1 MTSPLMMMT
10 VNDERRGVRLARA
23 CRTAV
28 LLAVALLVIDS
39 SAAWAC
45 PVCFGAADSPMTQG
59 MNMAILLMLGVLGC
73 VATGFV
79 MFFVQLFKLS
89 RANAGR
95 GVQVQRSARLE
106 GSY

>member
-1 MTSPLMMMT
+1 MLMRIM
-10 VNDERRGVRLARA
+10 RP
-23 CRTAV
+23 CRTIA
-28 LLAVALLVIDS
+28 LIGAALLVADG

-59 MNMAILLMLGVLGC
+59 MNMAIALMLGILAC

-79 MFFVQLFKLS
+79 MFFVRLFKLS

-95 GVQVQRSARLE
+95 ELRVPQSTRLE

>member
-1 MTSPLMMMT
+1 MKEKGRTTMIT
-10 VNDERRGVRLARA
+10 RAWRTLAILGA
-23 CRTAV
+23 
-28 LLAVALLVIDS
+28 ALLVADN

-59 MNMAILLMLGVLGC
+59 MNMAIALMLGILAC
-73 VATGFV
+73 VATAFA
-79 MFFVQLFKLS
+79 MFFVRLFKLS

-95 GVQVQRSARLE
+95 ELRVRPSAPLE

>member
-1 MTSPLMMMT
+1 MRKEGRTTMLT
-10 VNDERRGVRLARA
+10 RAWRTLAILGA
-23 CRTAV
+23 
-28 LLAVALLVIDS
+28 ALLVADG

-59 MNMAILLMLGVLGC
+59 MNMAIALMLGILAC
-73 VATGFV
+73 VATGFA
-79 MFFVQLFKLS
+79 MFFVRLCKLS

-95 GVQVQRSARLE
+95 ELREPRSARLE

>member
-1 MTSPLMMMT
+1 MTDVML
-10 VNDERRGVRLARA
+10 
-23 CRTAV
+23 RTASRTTM
-28 LLAVALLVIDS
+28 LTRAWRTLAILGAALLVADG

-59 MNMAILLMLGVLGC
+59 MNMAIALMLGILAC
-73 VATGFV
+73 VATGFA
-79 MFFVQLFKLS
+79 MFFVRLFKLS

-95 GVQVQRSARLE
+95 ELRAQRSARLE

>member
-1 MTSPLMMMT
+1 MRKEGRTTMLT
-10 VNDERRGVRLARA
+10 RAWRTLAILGA
-23 CRTAV
+23 T
-28 LLAVALLVIDS
+28 LLVADG

-59 MNMAILLMLGVLGC
+59 VNMAIALMLGILAC

-79 MFFVQLFKLS
+79 MFFVRLFKLS

-95 GVQVQRSARLE
+95 ELRVPRSSRLE